1 MSKFPECYN
10 RIMAGSKHNIV
21 HDYWQK
27 RLPVRIRGNSIK
39 NPFFTPQ
46 RTHSPKMRKTS
57 LKVQTSLNASGKSRI
72 KKIQIESVLFIL
84 ALVIYLAT
92 RLAGLSEY
100 PIYFF
105 TDEAVQTELAQ
116 QFVERGARGSDGQLF
131 PTFFLNSYQYNLGAS
146 VYLQVIPY
154 LIFGKS
160 IYVTR
165 AASML
170 VTALA
175 AVWLG
180 LILKRI
186 LGSTRPW
193 LAILLLSIAPAW
205 FLHSRTA
212 FETAL
217 ASSLYAGFLYYY
229 LLYRQGEIRKLY
241 LAVILGALT
250 FYSYSPIRMV
260 MGMSALFFFLGDVKY
275 HLRHWKFVVP
285 AFGLAL
291 WCSIPLLRFQTI
303 HPTETLRHL
312 QVLNTYWI
320 QDIPFIQKLNM
331 FGSEYLAGL
340 NPLYWFFSN
349 SQDLARHLMN
359 GYGHVAWWFLP
370 FTLLGLW
377 VSIYRFKQPAYRI
390 ILFSLLAAPT
400 GAALVKLGITR
411 ALVTLIPLTLLSAIG
426 FNWLLEL
433 AANKWKQTR
442 LAANLTVFSLLA
454 AFNIFL
460 CVQALTVGALWHQD
474 YGLGGMQYGAKQ
486 LTSAINAY
494 LTEHPGAHLLVSP
507 SWANGT
513 DTTMRFFYNDSLP
526 FQMGSIEGYINERKD
541 IENTLFVMIPEEF
554 RQVEENPKF
563 TNIKVEE
570 TLPYPNGQ
578 PGFYFV
584 HLEYVDNIA
593 QILAEEKAARKIL
606 QHEELDVQGVL
617 TTVAYSYLDMG
628 EIGHIFDGDKHTVI
642 RTMEANPLQIQMK
655 WQKPRSVEHIL
666 VMIGGTTTTLSV
678 RVYNQQGMMLF
689 EQVKEWKED
698 PNPRTVTVDFP
709 EMLAVTRLEID
720 ILNTYDSDPSHV
732 HLWEITLQ

>member
-1 MSKFPECYN
+1 MSEQPSTEGKP
-10 RIMAGSKHNIV
+10 
-21 HDYWQK
+21 
-27 RLPVRIRGNSIK
+27 
-39 NPFFTPQ
+39 
-46 RTHSPKMRKTS
+46 KTS
-57 LKVQTSLNASGKSRI
+57 LI
-72 KKIQIESVLFIL
+72 LFWLAMAFYLLTRFL
-84 ALVIYLAT
+84 ALNKF
-92 RLAGLSEY
+92 

-105 TDEAVQTELAQ
+105 SDEAIQTMSAFDLINRGFRDVQGSLFPVYFENGQ
-116 QFVERGARGSDGQLF
+116 QF
-131 PTFFLNSYQYNLGAS
+131 NLSLS
-146 VYLQVIPY
+146 VWLQV
-154 LIFGKS
+154 LIAWLPHS
-160 IYVTR
+160 
-165 AASML
+165 
-170 VTALA
+170 
-175 AVWLG
+175 VWLTRG
-180 LILKRI
+180 LPALISLVFPLSVSLWARDFFK
-186 LGSTRPW
+186 SKHWW
-193 LAILLLSIAPAW
+193 LVPLLISALPAW

-260 MGMSALFFFLGDVKY
+260 MGVSALFFLLGDIKY
-275 HLRHWKFVVP
+275 HLKNWKFVVP

-291 WCSIPLLRFQTI
+291 WCSIPLLRFLTI

-320 QDIPFIQKLNM
+320 KDIPFIEKLAM
-331 FGSEYLAGL
+331 FGREYFAGL

-349 SQDLARHLMN
+349 TQDLPRHLMN
-359 GYGHVAWWFLP
+359 GFGHIVWVILP
-370 FTLLGLW
+370 FTLLGLGI
-377 VSIYRFKQPAYRI
+377 SLFRFKQPAYRI

-411 ALVTLIPLTLLSAIG
+411 ALVTIIPLTLLAAIG
-426 FNWLLEL
+426 FNWLMEL
-433 AANKWKQTR
+433 ARKKWKQIR
-442 LAANLTVFSLLA
+442 LAANGLVFGLLA

-486 LTSAINAY
+486 LTSAINTY
-494 LTEHPGAHLLVSP
+494 LIEHPGAHLLVSP

-513 DTTMRFFYNDSLP
+513 DTIMRFFYKDSLP

-563 TNIKVEE
+563 KNIKVEE

-578 PGFYFV
+578 TGFYFV
-584 HLEYVDNIA
+584 HLEYVDNIN

-606 QHEELDVQGVL
+606 QQEELVIQGVL
-617 TTVAYSYLDMG
+617 TTVEYSYLDMG
-628 EIGHIFDGDKHTVI
+628 EIGHIFDGDKRTVI
-642 RTMEANPLQIQMK
+642 RTLEANPMQINMEWK
-655 WQKPRSVEHIL
+655 APHSVKSIL
-666 VMIGGTTTTLSV
+666 VLIGGTTTTLTV
-678 RVYNQQGMMLF
+678 RAYNQKGKLIF
-689 EQVKEWKED
+689 EQTKEWKED
-698 PNPRTVTVDFP
+698 PNPRTVMVDFP
-709 EMLAVTRLEID
+709 EVLTISRLEMD
-720 ILNTYDSDPSHV
+720 VLNTYDSEPSHV